1 MVIQL
6 NGNCNCVKNTM
17 TLTSHLRGREREA
30 EKNGVRVCAQK
41 RQISM
46 KWINPAFDLDYNTI
60 LRSMHPYIVWK
71 FYMQN
76 GCAILNIL
84 LKLAQLH
91 AVEKKLSR
99 KRVSNGNRVAVIM
112 II

>member
-1 MVIQL
+1 MVIPL

-46 KWINPAFDLDYNTI
+46 K
-60 LRSMHPYIVWK
+60 
-71 FYMQN
+71 
-76 GCAILNIL
+76 
-84 LKLAQLH
+84 
-91 AVEKKLSR
+91 
-99 KRVSNGNRVAVIM
+99 
-112 II
+112 